1 MKFSMFSA
9 FFKACSLSRTSL
21 LYRMPSSLSTT
32 FFNFFRSV
40 FLSISMR
47 AIASF
52 YIVFCCLRL
61 SDSLIILPKILP
73 LVNGFLHLFLPFFDF
88 FLRGFCG
95 LSQES
100 GPAGPYPL
108 QTLASSPLQKAS
120 QELRS
125 SENIAGRLS
134 IIMYENLGSGSESL
148 QKSGFFH
155 IPHTCPPAL
164 WYIIV
169 RNGRKEYGQIK
180 NDIKG

>member
-1 MKFSMFSA
+1 MFSA

-32 FFNFFRSV
+32 FFNFFEAFFCPFPCEPSPH
-40 FLSISMR
+40 FTL
-47 AIASF
+47 F
-52 YIVFCCLRL
+52 FCCLRL
-61 SDSLIILPKILP
+61 PDSLIILPKILP

-88 FLRGFCG
+88 FF
-95 LSQES
+95 
-100 GPAGPYPL
+100 
-108 QTLASSPLQKAS
+108 TWI
-120 QELRS
+120 LRS
-125 SENIAGRLS
+125 FAGEGPGRALPFANTCFVAFAENSSRTAEQRKYRRPAIHY

-155 IPHTCPPAL
+155 IPHTCPTAL

-169 RNGRKEYGQIK
+169 RNGRKKYGQIK

>member
-88 FLRGFCG
+88 FFTWILRPFAVERPGRALPFENTCFVAFAESSSRTAEQRKYRRPAIHYNVWKPWILIRIFAEIRLFSHSAH
-95 LSQES
+95 LS
-100 GPAGPYPL
+100 
-108 QTLASSPLQKAS
+108 T
-120 QELRS
+120 
-125 SENIAGRLS
+125 
-134 IIMYENLGSGSESL
+134 GSMVYNS
-148 QKSGFFH
+148 
-155 IPHTCPPAL
+155 
-164 WYIIV
+164 
-169 RNGRKEYGQIK
+169 
-180 NDIKG
+180 

>member
-88 FLRGFCG
+88 FFTWILRPFAGEWSGRALPFANTCFVAFA
-95 LSQES
+95 ES
-100 GPAGPYPL
+100 FSRTAEQRKYSRPAIHY
-108 QTLASSPLQKAS
+108 
-120 QELRS
+120 
-125 SENIAGRLS
+125 N
-134 IIMYENLGSGSESL
+134 
-148 QKSGFFH
+148 
-155 IPHTCPPAL
+155 
-164 WYIIV
+164 V
-169 RNGRKEYGQIK
+169 
-180 NDIKG
+180 